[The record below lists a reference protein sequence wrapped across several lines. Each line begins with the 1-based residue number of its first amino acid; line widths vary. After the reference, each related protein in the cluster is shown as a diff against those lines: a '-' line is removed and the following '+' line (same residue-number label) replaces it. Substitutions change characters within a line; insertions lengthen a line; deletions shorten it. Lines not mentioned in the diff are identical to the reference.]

1 MNFCRIK
8 VYLKRIFK
16 KIFKNIENMSRTF
29 QVLKQTFALQ
39 NIKEFFLKTILKNYD
54 FI

>member
-1 MNFCRIK
+1 
-8 VYLKRIFK
+8 
-16 KIFKNIENMSRTF
+16 MSRTF